1 MDWSKKLLVFV
12 GLPMFAI
19 AGISYFVDLEK
30 EEGKG
35 YSDKAAAK
43 PHEDPDYY
51 EPDYYDEN
59 PKNIEPDFMEWEDAG
74 SEAPYAYD
82 YGDGDGDIDEDHGV
96 VPTHYE
102 DGDPQ
107 FDEDPEFDEDMMW
120 PGATEMYVEEEPPPS
135 KGLPWMTIM
144 TAGIGSLTGLIT
156 AISALLRT
164 VANFRRK
171 EEDDEDQEEDDSE
184 DDE

>member
-19 AGISYFVDLEK
+19 AGISYFVDQ
-30 EEGKG
+30 EEE

-43 PHEDPDYY
+43 AHENPDYY

-59 PKNIEPDFMEWEDAG
+59 PKNVEPDFMRWEDAG

-82 YGDGDGDIDEDHGV
+82 YGDGDGDIDEGHGM
-96 VPTHYE
+96 VPTHYH
-102 DGDPQ
+102 DD
-107 FDEDPEFDEDMMW
+107 DPEFDEDMMW
-120 PGATEMYVEEEPPPS
+120 PGATSMYVEEEPEPPS

-171 EEDDEDQEEDDSE
+171 EEEEDQEEDDSE
-184 DDE
+184 EDE